1 MKRWI
6 FCCLSL
12 LLVGTA
18 LAQTPADSVSRSEAI
33 DSVVVTAR
41 KPLMI
46 YKQTGNIAVNIEQ
59 LKYAPLFAGEKDIF
73 KFLQLLPGVS
83 AGKDGMSGL
92 LVRGGSND
100 QTLILYDDVPIY
112 NQAHAYGIL
121 SIFSGETV
129 QSAEVSKGY
138 ISPAY
143 GSRLSALTQIRTRDG
158 DRQDHRQS
166 LTVGTL
172 SLAGTVDGP
181 IVRNKGSYLVSARYF
196 FPEAVLALVGNAV
209 RFGFYDLTGKLS
221 YDIHPDHTLSLGV
234 YSGDDHMANKED
246 YARNEY
252 GWGNT
257 TASLRLESRWN
268 DNLRSSVVAY
278 YTYLQNRQES
288 EYEDDDFKNWGK
300 TTYKTHEFGARL
312 TFDQRLIKAW
322 SLEYGANI
330 SHQRFMPMHS
340 KGYVNGQHKER
351 GYSSEQLVS
360 VAIPSNSSLTD
371 CRFVCPDGPTAVSG
385 ALFLNNR
392 FQWGGWRADVGIR
405 GAMYDNSEQTRFAV
419 EPRAQLAYDFGNDNA
434 IWLSGTI
441 NSQALVQYNR
451 YYYSMP
457 IDFWTPFRDGK
468 LQHAWQVALGG
479 RARLRENLTLS
490 LEGYYKRMRNL
501 PLIYDS
507 DDFLLGRGG
516 FVYGTGRAWG
526 LEIML
531 QRQTERLS
539 LTVSYT
545 YTNSRRS
552 SEGVSYPFEYDV
564 PHDFNTFLSYD
575 VLKRPGRRHTFTFN
589 MSWRSGLPYRLTNE
603 SYPDTNGNPIVGI
616 TAYPSMRM
624 RNYFRSD
631 ISYNMERRKRNGVRN
646 WQFSIINWTWHKN
659 PVCIY
664 PYQGTYKATVLVPIM
679 PSVSYTRTFGK

>member
-12 LLVGTA
+12 LLVATA

-221 YDIHPDHTLSLGV
+221 YNIHPGHTLSLGV
-234 YSGDDHMANKED
+234 YSGDDHMTNKED

-268 DNLRSSVVAY
+268 DNLRSSIVAY

-312 TFDQRLIKAW
+312 TFDQRLTRAW
-322 SLEYGANI
+322 SLEYGANV

-351 GYSSEQLVS
+351 GYSSEQL
-360 VAIPSNSSLTD
+360 
-371 CRFVCPDGPTAVSG
+371 VSG

-405 GAMYDNSEQTRFAV
+405 GAMYDNSEQTEFAV

-434 IWLSGTI
+434 MWLSGTI

-552 SEGVSYPFEYDV
+552 SEGVTYPFEYDV

>member
-221 YDIHPDHTLSLGV
+221 YDIHPGHTLSLGV
-234 YSGDDHMANKED
+234 YSGDDHMTNKED

-257 TASLRLESRWN
+257 TASLRLESRWS
-268 DNLRSSVVAY
+268 DNLRSSIVAY

-312 TFDQRLIKAW
+312 TFDQRLTRAW
-322 SLEYGANI
+322 SLDYGANI

-351 GYSSEQLVS
+351 GYSSEQL
-360 VAIPSNSSLTD
+360 
-371 CRFVCPDGPTAVSG
+371 VSG

-479 RARLRENLTLS
+479 RARLRENLPLS

>member
-33 DSVVVTAR
+33 DSVVDTAR

-221 YDIHPDHTLSLGV
+221 YDIHPGHTLSLGV
-234 YSGDDHMANKED
+234 YSGDDHMTNKED

-257 TASLRLESRWN
+257 TASLRLESRWS
-268 DNLRSSVVAY
+268 DNLRSSIVAY

-312 TFDQRLIKAW
+312 TFDQRLTRAW
-322 SLEYGANI
+322 SLDYGANI

-351 GYSSEQLVS
+351 GYSSEQL
-360 VAIPSNSSLTD
+360 
-371 CRFVCPDGPTAVSG
+371 VSG

>member
-92 LVRGGSND
+92 LARGGSND

-221 YDIHPDHTLSLGV
+221 YDIHPGHTLSLGV
-234 YSGDDHMANKED
+234 YSGDDHMTNKED

-257 TASLRLESRWN
+257 TASLRLESRWS
-268 DNLRSSVVAY
+268 DNLRSSIVAY

-312 TFDQRLIKAW
+312 TFDQRLTRAW
-322 SLEYGANI
+322 SLDYGANI

-351 GYSSEQLVS
+351 GYSSEQL
-360 VAIPSNSSLTD
+360 
-371 CRFVCPDGPTAVSG
+371 VSG

-468 LQHAWQVALGG
+468 LQHAWQVALRG

>member
-1 MKRWI
+1 MD
-6 FCCLSL
+6 FL
-12 LLVGTA
+12 LPVT
-18 LAQTPADSVSRSEAI
+18 LACGDGPCSDARRQRIPQRSDRFGRCYSPETFDDLQTD
-33 DSVVVTAR
+33 
-41 KPLMI
+41 
-46 YKQTGNIAVNIEQ
+46 GNIAVNIEQ

-221 YDIHPDHTLSLGV
+221 YDIHPGHTLSLGV
-234 YSGDDHMANKED
+234 YSGDDHMTNKED

-257 TASLRLESRWN
+257 TASLRLESRWS
-268 DNLRSSVVAY
+268 DNLRSSIVAY

-312 TFDQRLIKAW
+312 TFDQRLTRAW
-322 SLEYGANI
+322 SLDYGANI

-351 GYSSEQLVS
+351 GYSSEQL
-360 VAIPSNSSLTD
+360 
-371 CRFVCPDGPTAVSG
+371 VSG

-507 DDFLLGRGG
+507 DDFLLWRGG

-646 WQFSIINWTWHKN
+646 WQFSIINATWHKN
-659 PVCIY
+659 PVSIY
-664 PYQGTYKATVLVPIM
+664 PYRGSYKATVLIPIM

>member
-1 MKRWI
+1 MKRCF

-221 YDIHPDHTLSLGV
+221 YDIHPGHTLSLGV
-234 YSGDDHMANKED
+234 YSGDDHMTNKED

-257 TASLRLESRWN
+257 TASLRLESRWS
-268 DNLRSSVVAY
+268 DNLRSSIVAY

-288 EYEDDDFKNWGK
+288 EYQDDDFKNWGK

-312 TFDQRLIKAW
+312 TFDQRLTRAW
-322 SLEYGANI
+322 SLDYGANI

-351 GYSSEQLVS
+351 GYSSEQL
-360 VAIPSNSSLTD
+360 
-371 CRFVCPDGPTAVSG
+371 VSG

>member
-221 YDIHPDHTLSLGV
+221 YDIHPGHTLSLGV
-234 YSGDDHMANKED
+234 YSGDDHMTNKED

-257 TASLRLESRWN
+257 TASLRLESRWS
-268 DNLRSSVVAY
+268 DNLRSSIVAY

-312 TFDQRLIKAW
+312 TFDQRLTRAW
-322 SLEYGANI
+322 SLDYGANI

-360 VAIPSNSSLTD
+360 
-371 CRFVCPDGPTAVSG
+371 G

-405 GAMYDNSEQTRFAV
+405 AAMYDNSEQTRFAV

-434 IWLSGTI
+434 MWLSGTI

-468 LQHAWQVALGG
+468 LQHAWQMALGG

-490 LEGYYKRMRNL
+490 LEGYYKQMRNL

-552 SEGVSYPFEYDV
+552 SEGVTYPFEYDV

>member
-73 KFLQLLPGVS
+73 KFLQLLPGIS

-221 YDIHPDHTLSLGV
+221 YDIHPGHTLSLGV
-234 YSGDDHMANKED
+234 YSGDDHMTNKED

-257 TASLRLESRWN
+257 TASLRLESRWS
-268 DNLRSSVVAY
+268 DNLRSSIVAY

-312 TFDQRLIKAW
+312 TFDQRLTRAW
-322 SLEYGANI
+322 SLDYGANI

-351 GYSSEQLVS
+351 GYSSEQL
-360 VAIPSNSSLTD
+360 
-371 CRFVCPDGPTAVSG
+371 VSG

>member
-288 EYEDDDFKNWGK
+288 EYEDDDFKNGGK
-300 TTYKTHEFGARL
+300 TTYEFGARL

-351 GYSSEQLVS
+351 GYSSEQL
-360 VAIPSNSSLTD
+360 
-371 CRFVCPDGPTAVSG
+371 VSG

>member
-92 LVRGGSND
+92 LVRGGRND

-221 YDIHPDHTLSLGV
+221 YDIHPGHTLSLGV
-234 YSGDDHMANKED
+234 YSGDDHMTNKED

-257 TASLRLESRWN
+257 TASLRLESRWS
-268 DNLRSSVVAY
+268 DNLRSSIVAY

-312 TFDQRLIKAW
+312 TFDQRLTRAW
-322 SLEYGANI
+322 SLDYGANI

-351 GYSSEQLVS
+351 GYSSEQL
-360 VAIPSNSSLTD
+360 
-371 CRFVCPDGPTAVSG
+371 VSG

-441 NSQALVQYNR
+441 NSQALVLYNR

-507 DDFLLGRGG
+507 DDFLLSNGG
-516 FVYGTGRAWG
+516 FIYGTGRAFG
-526 LEIML
+526 IEAML
-531 QRQTERLS
+531 QYQTERLS
-539 LTVSYT
+539 LTASYT
-545 YTNSRRS
+545 YTDSRRRS
-552 SEGVSYPFEYDV
+552 DGVTYPFEYDV
-564 PHDFNTFLSYD
+564 PHDFNAFVSYD
-575 VLKRPGRRHTFTFN
+575 VVKRPGRKHTFSLN
-589 MSWRSGLPYRLTNE
+589 VAWRSGLPYRLTNE
-603 SYPDTNGNPIVGI
+603 SYPDTDGNPIIGI
-616 TAYPSMRM
+616 TAYPTMRM
-624 RNYFRSD
+624 RNYFRAD
-631 ISYNMERRKRNGVRN
+631 VSYNMERRKRNGVRN
-646 WQFSIINWTWHKN
+646 WQFSIINATWHKN
-659 PVCIY
+659 PVSIY
-664 PYQGTYKATVLVPIM
+664 PYRGSYKATVLIPIM

>member
-360 VAIPSNSSLTD
+360 
-371 CRFVCPDGPTAVSG
+371 G

-564 PHDFNTFLSYD
+564 PHDFNTFL
-575 VLKRPGRRHTFTFN
+575 KRPGRRHTFTFN

>member
-360 VAIPSNSSLTD
+360 
-371 CRFVCPDGPTAVSG
+371 G

-405 GAMYDNSEQTRFAV
+405 DAMYDNSEQTRFAV

>member
-221 YDIHPDHTLSLGV
+221 YDIHPGHTLSLGV
-234 YSGDDHMANKED
+234 YSGDDHMTNKED

-257 TASLRLESRWN
+257 TASLRLESRWS
-268 DNLRSSVVAY
+268 DNLRSSIVAY

-312 TFDQRLIKAW
+312 TFDQRLTRAW
-322 SLEYGANI
+322 SLDYGANI

-351 GYSSEQLVS
+351 GYSSEQL
-360 VAIPSNSSLTD
+360 
-371 CRFVCPDGPTAVSG
+371 VSG

-507 DDFLLGRGG
+507 DDFLLNNGG
-516 FVYGTGRAWG
+516 FIYGTGRAFG
-526 LEIML
+526 IEAML
-531 QRQTERLS
+531 QYQTERLS
-539 LTVSYT
+539 LTASYT
-545 YTNSRRS
+545 YTDSRRRS
-552 SEGVSYPFEYDV
+552 DGVTYPFEYDV
-564 PHDFNTFLSYD
+564 PHDFNAFVSYD
-575 VLKRPGRRHTFTFN
+575 VVKRPGRKHTFSLN
-589 MSWRSGLPYRLTNE
+589 VAWRSGLPYRLTNE
-603 SYPDTNGNPIVGI
+603 SYPDTDGNPIIGI
-616 TAYPSMRM
+616 TAYPTMRM
-624 RNYFRSD
+624 RNYFRAD
-631 ISYNMERRKRNGVRN
+631 VSYNMERRKRNGVRN
-646 WQFSIINWTWHKN
+646 WQFSIINATWHKN
-659 PVCIY
+659 PVSIY
-664 PYQGTYKATVLVPIM
+664 PYRGSYKATVLIPIM